1 MGFPDTPALRALTQ
15 QVKDELALLAYPN
28 RPWVLPLPEHGSTPV
43 HDVVVVGGGQAG
55 LATALA
61 LRRDGVQRVLV
72 LDSQPAGQEGV
83 WETFARMT
91 HLRTPKNTV
100 GIEGGVPSLSAPS
113 FYKAAY
119 GEAAW
124 ASIDRIERTRWMSF
138 LRWFRHAASLD
149 VANDKTVVGL
159 SPYAGGVSAAQ
170 SDSAPTLIEL
180 TVASTTD
187 AAAAPSTV
195 FARHVVLATGFDGC
209 GAWRVPAHIA
219 QAVEPQRLNHSNEP
233 IDFKALAGKR
243 VGILGHGA
251 SAFDNACMVLEHG
264 AKSVDLCFRREK
276 IPTINPHRRLEF
288 AGFLKHFFD
297 LDDLTRW
304 STNHFFEV
312 YDQPPTQNGW
322 DRAHSFPQ
330 FSAHAGSP
338 WLELRDD
345 GSAVHVRTPHA
356 RFCFDHVICATGAAV
371 DYEAR
376 PELKALGPLVKRWR
390 HVFTPPESMRS
401 ETLGECPYLGPGFEY
416 QALDPAAHAWV
427 QRVKAFNFSSV
438 VSMGPHTTSA
448 SGHKHSI
455 PRLVAGITGALM
467 QEQAAALIPAL
478 HSYDEAELRPVVLPT
493 QALHDATV

>member
-1 MGFPDTPALRALTQ
+1 MNFPDTPALRALTQ
-15 QVKDELALLAYPN
+15 QVQDELALLAYPN
-28 RPWVLPLPEHGSTPV
+28 RPWVLPLPDIGATPV

-72 LDSQPAGQEGV
+72 LDAQPAGQEGV
-83 WETFARMT
+83 WENFARMT

-100 GIEGGVPSLSAPS
+100 GIEGGVPSLSAPA

-119 GEAAW
+119 GEQAW
-124 ASIDRIERTRWMSF
+124 AAIDRIERTRWMSF
-138 LRWFRHAASLD
+138 LRWFRHAAGLD
-149 VANDKTVVGL
+149 VANDTAVVGL
-159 SPYAGGVSAAQ
+159 APFGGP
-170 SDSAPTLIEL
+170 APLIEL
-180 TVASTTD
+180 RVASTT
-187 AAAAPSTV
+187 AAEATPRSV

-209 GAWRVPAHIA
+209 GGWRVPPHVAR
-219 QAVEPQRLNHSNEP
+219 AVAPERLNHSNEP
-233 IDFKALAGKR
+233 IDFSALAGKR

-251 SAFDNACMVLEHG
+251 SAFDNACIALEHG
-264 AKSVDLCFRREK
+264 AKSVDVCFRREK
-276 IPTINPHRRLEF
+276 IPTVNPHRRLEF
-288 AGFLKHFFD
+288 AGFLKHFFE

-312 YDQPPTQNGW
+312 HDQPPTQNGW

-330 FSAHAGSP
+330 FNAHAGSP
-338 WLELRDD
+338 WLELHDD
-345 GSAVHVRTPHA
+345 GKAVHVRTPLA

-376 PELKALGPLVKRWR
+376 PELQTLGPLVKRWR
-390 HVFTPPESMRS
+390 HVFTPPAHLRS

-455 PRLVAGITGALM
+455 PRLVSGITSALM
-467 QEQAAALIPAL
+467 QEQAQTLIPAL
-478 HSYDEAELRPVVLPT
+478 HDYDEAELRPLRPIR
-493 QALHDATV
+493 ALQGAAA